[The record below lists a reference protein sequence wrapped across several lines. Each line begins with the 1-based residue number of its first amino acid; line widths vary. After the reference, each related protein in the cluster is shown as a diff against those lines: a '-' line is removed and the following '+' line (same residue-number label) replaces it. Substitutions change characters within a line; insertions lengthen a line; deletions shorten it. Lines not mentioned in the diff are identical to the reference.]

1 MAARITLNTAI
12 SSIVSNKRR
21 ASALKSLGV
30 ITVKDALTY
39 YPFRV
44 TNPLKRAH
52 LSQIL
57 PGQEVAFC
65 AIIQS
70 MNLVQMNARR
80 GYRLDVN
87 VAQDASRA
95 QIVYFS
101 KSKQYAQWVSSRLSV
116 GQTVVV
122 GGTSGAFNG
131 VLQFTHPQ
139 VISVLAAVSNDGES
153 SNDEKSSAS
162 VGTSSGDFAAQS
174 VEEAFEKLC
183 APQPIYHANSRIS
196 SDHIHETILGLLQL
210 FKSCDS
216 GDFAPES
223 LPDIL
228 PQSVIASKNLMHRTD
243 AFESIHNP
251 QSKEDFARAINTMR
265 FEEAFIS
272 QIAVLQSRENSRLG
286 SAYKCNNGALRQQFE
301 ESLPFALTEGQKNVI
316 SEITEDMQGSSLKHL
331 QDAQG
336 ESQATALSGESPA
349 TALSSESQAA
359 AESPLKP
366 MRRLLQGEV
375 GSGKTIVAM
384 SAMLQAVGSGHQA
397 VLIAPTQVLAS
408 QHATNLQQ
416 MIERAGLNVEIT
428 LITGGMKLAS
438 RRSALAK
445 VASGEPAIIVATH
458 AAFSAS
464 FKPTNLA
471 LVIIDEQHRFGVEQR
486 DTLLRKISGNAVPH
500 LLVMTATPI
509 PRSAAMTWFGDL
521 DASYLTELPGG
532 RKPIRTFVINEEDS
546 HKMASMFYHIRSRID
561 AGERAYVVCARID
574 SEDSEENNDN
584 TYNTYNNADAIY
596 QENQDS
602 YTLNSQ
608 NTQNTQIAQREVHT
622 VLQISKRLQNLPQ
635 FKGVEFAQL
644 TGRTSD
650 EEKREIMHK
659 FDSGQIQILVSTT
672 VIEVGVDV
680 AKASCIVIFD
690 ADRFGL
696 AQLHQLRGRVGR
708 SGTQSWAFL
717 VSNAPNN
724 QLAAERLQVVE
735 NSLDGA
741 VIAQKDLEL
750 RNVGDVLGDSQSGG
764 KSSLKLLRVV
774 KDAKIIAEARE
785 DANTLLEHD
794 PTLLEHPQT
803 AGAVLDFTQ
812 GSSTAIL
819 SN

>member
-57 PGQEVAFC
+57 PGQEVAFS
-65 AIIQS
+65 ATIQS
-70 MNLVQMNARR
+70 INIVQMAARR
-80 GYRLDVN
+80 GYRLGVN
-87 VAQDASRA
+87 VAQDAAQA

-101 KSKQYAQWVSSRLSV
+101 KNRQYVQWVSGRIAV

-122 GGTSGAFNG
+122 GGTSGEFNG
-131 VLQFTHPQ
+131 RLQFTHPQ
-139 VISVLAAVSNDGES
+139 ILTVRAKSAESDDSAHNTDARVQNSDDSAV
-153 SNDEKSSAS
+153 
-162 VGTSSGDFAAQS
+162 QS
-174 VEEAFEKLC
+174 VEEGIEKLC

-196 SDHIHETILGLLQL
+196 SEHIHDTILGLLQL
-210 FKSCDS
+210 FKNCDS
-216 GDFAPES
+216 SDPNVDTTGVADTNVPDTDILS
-223 LPDIL
+223 DVLPDVL
-228 PQSVIASKNLMHRTD
+228 PQFVTNSRNLMHRAA

-251 QSKEDFARAINTMR
+251 QNKNDFENAIHTMR
-265 FEEAFIS
+265 YEEAFIS
-272 QIAVLQSRENSRLG
+272 QIAVLQSRKKSGENKAYTCENSE
-286 SAYKCNNGALRQQFE
+286 LRKHFE
-301 ESLPFALTEGQKNVI
+301 ESLPFELTEGQKNVI
-316 SEITEDMQGSSLKHL
+316 SEITADM
-331 QDAQG
+331 QG
-336 ESQATALSGESPA
+336 ESQATE
-349 TALSSESQAA
+349 
-359 AESPLKP
+359 ESPLKP

-584 TYNTYNNADAIY
+584 TYNTYNNADEIY

-659 FDSGQIQILVSTT
+659 FDSGQVQILVSTT

-741 VIAQKDLEL
+741 IIAQKDLEL

>member
-12 SSIVSNKRR
+12 SSIVGNKRR
-21 ASALKSLGV
+21 VSALKSLGV
-30 ITVKDALTY
+30 VTVKDALTY

-44 TNPLKRAH
+44 TNPLKRAR

-70 MNLVQMNARR
+70 INLVQMNARR

-101 KSKQYAQWVSSRLSV
+101 KSKQYAQWVSSRMSV

-139 VISVLAAVSNDGES
+139 VISVLAAVSNDDKS
-153 SNDEKSSAS
+153 SNDEKSSNDDK
-162 VGTSSGDFAAQS
+162 SSATGDFAAQS
-174 VEEAFEKLC
+174 VDEAFEKLC

-223 LPDIL
+223 LPESLPDIL
-228 PQSVIASKNLMHRTD
+228 PQSVIASKNLMHRAD

-272 QIAVLQSRENSRLG
+272 QIAVLQSRENSRLS

-316 SEITEDMQGSSLKHL
+316 SEITEDMQG
-331 QDAQG
+331 AQG
-336 ESQATALSGESPA
+336 ESQAAALTG
-349 TALSSESQAA
+349 ESQAS

-375 GSGKTIVAM
+375 GSGKTVVAM

-397 VLIAPTQVLAS
+397 VLVAPTQVLAH
-408 QHATNLQQ
+408 QHAENLRK
-416 MIERAGLNVEIT
+416 MIARAHINVEIT
-428 LITGGMKLAS
+428 LVTGGMKLAD

-445 VASGEPAIIVATH
+445 VAGGEPAIIVATH

-471 LVIIDEQHRFGVEQR
+471 LAIIDEQHRFGVEQR
-486 DTLLRKISGNAVPH
+486 DSLIRKMSNNADVH

-532 RKPIRTFVINEEDS
+532 RKPIRTFVINELDFA
-546 HKMASMFYHIRSRID
+546 KMAAMFSHVRSRID
-561 AGERAYVVCARID
+561 AGERAYIVCARID
-574 SEDSEENNDN
+574 DDDNGDNGDNGDCAVAGDFGAYASNPLNDS
-584 TYNTYNNADAIY
+584 
-596 QENQDS
+596 QV
-602 YTLNSQ
+602 NSQ
-608 NTQNTQIAQREVHT
+608 ANSQIHT
-622 VLQISKRLQNLPQ
+622 VSQILTRLKNLAQ
-635 FKGVEFAQL
+635 FSGVNFAEL

-650 EEKREIMHK
+650 DEKRKIMRD
-659 FDSGQIQILVSTT
+659 FESGKVQILVSTT

-680 AKASCIVIFD
+680 AKASCIVIFN
-690 ADRFGL
+690 AERFGL

-717 VSNAPNN
+717 VSAAQDNE
-724 QLAAERLQVVE
+724 LAAERLQVVE
-735 NSLDGA
+735 ESLDGF

-750 RNVGDVLGDSQSGG
+750 RNAGDVLGDSQSGG

-774 KDAKIIAEARE
+774 KDAHIIADARQC
-785 DANTLLEHD
+785 ATSILASD
-794 PTLLEHPQT
+794 PTLQNHTQL
-803 AGAVLDFTQ
+803 AGAVLDFTR

>member
-57 PGQEVAFC
+57 PGQEVAFS
-65 AIIQS
+65 ATIQS
-70 MNLVQMNARR
+70 INIVQMAARR
-80 GYRLDVN
+80 GYRLEVN
-87 VAQDASRA
+87 VAQDAAQA

-101 KSKQYAQWVSSRLSV
+101 KNRQYVQWVSGRIAV

-122 GGTSGAFNG
+122 GGTSGEFNG
-131 VLQFTHPQ
+131 RLQFTHPQ
-139 VISVLAAVSNDGES
+139 ILTVRAKSAESDDSAHNDDARVQSSDDFSV
-153 SNDEKSSAS
+153 
-162 VGTSSGDFAAQS
+162 QS
-174 VEEAFEKLC
+174 VEDGIEKLC

-196 SDHIHETILGLLQL
+196 SEHIHETILGLLRL
-210 FKSCDS
+210 FKTCDS
-216 GDFAPES
+216 GNPNIPDTNVLS
-223 LPDIL
+223 DVLPDVL
-228 PQSVIASKNLMHRTD
+228 PQFVKNSKNLMHRAA

-251 QSKEDFARAINTMR
+251 QNKNDFENAIHTMR
-265 FEEAFIS
+265 YEEAFIS
-272 QIAVLQSRENSRLG
+272 QIAVLQSRKKSGENKAYTCENSE
-286 SAYKCNNGALRQQFE
+286 LRKHFE
-301 ESLPFALTEGQKNVI
+301 ESLPFELTEGQKNVI
-316 SEITEDMQGSSLKHL
+316 SEITADM
-331 QDAQG
+331 QG
-336 ESQATALSGESPA
+336 ESQAT
-349 TALSSESQAA
+349 SESL
-359 AESPLKP
+359 LKP

-416 MIERAGLNVEIT
+416 MIERAGINVEIT

-574 SEDSEENNDN
+574 SEENNDN

-596 QENQDS
+596 QETQDS

-608 NTQNTQIAQREVHT
+608 NTQIVQREVHT

-659 FDSGQIQILVSTT
+659 FDSGQVQILVSTT

-741 VIAQKDLEL
+741 IIAQKDLEL

>member
-21 ASALKSLGV
+21 VSSLKSLGV

-57 PGQEVAFC
+57 PGQEVAFS
-65 AIIQS
+65 ATIQS
-70 MNLVQMNARR
+70 INIVQMAARR
-80 GYRLDVN
+80 GYRLEVN
-87 VAQDASRA
+87 VAQDAAQA

-101 KSKQYAQWVSSRLSV
+101 KNRQYVQWVSGRIAV

-122 GGTSGAFNG
+122 GGTSGEFNG
-131 VLQFTHPQ
+131 RLQFTHPQ
-139 VISVLAAVSNDGES
+139 ILTVRAKSAESDDSAHNTDARVQNSDDSAV
-153 SNDEKSSAS
+153 
-162 VGTSSGDFAAQS
+162 QS
-174 VEEAFEKLC
+174 VEEGIEKLC

-196 SDHIHETILGLLQL
+196 SEHIHDTILGLLQL
-210 FKSCDS
+210 FKNCDS
-216 GDFAPES
+216 GDSNVDATDVPDTDILS
-223 LPDIL
+223 DVLPDVL
-228 PQSVIASKNLMHRTD
+228 PQFVTNSRNLMHRAA

-251 QSKEDFARAINTMR
+251 QNKNDFENAIHTMR
-265 FEEAFIS
+265 YEEAFIS
-272 QIAVLQSRENSRLG
+272 QIAVLQSRKKSGENKAYTCENSE
-286 SAYKCNNGALRQQFE
+286 LRKHFE
-301 ESLPFALTEGQKNVI
+301 ESLPFELTEGQKNVI
-316 SEITEDMQGSSLKHL
+316 SEITADM
-331 QDAQG
+331 QG
-336 ESQATALSGESPA
+336 ESQATE
-349 TALSSESQAA
+349 
-359 AESPLKP
+359 ESPLKP

-584 TYNTYNNADAIY
+584 TYNNADAIY

-622 VLQISKRLQNLPQ
+622 VSQISKRLQNLPQ

-659 FDSGQIQILVSTT
+659 FDSGQVQILVSTT

-741 VIAQKDLEL
+741 IIAQKDLEL

>member
-21 ASALKSLGV
+21 VSALKSLGV
-30 ITVKDALTY
+30 VTVKDALTY

-70 MNLVQMNARR
+70 INLVQMNARR

-101 KSKQYAQWVSSRLSV
+101 KSKQYAQWVSSRMSV

-139 VISVLAAVSNDGES
+139 VISVLAACSD
-153 SNDEKSSAS
+153 DEKSSNDSNESNDDKSSA
-162 VGTSSGDFAAQS
+162 SGDFVAQS

-183 APQPIYHANSRIS
+183 APQPIYQANSRIS

-223 LPDIL
+223 LPESLPDIL
-228 PQSVIASKNLMHRTD
+228 PQSVIASKNLMHRAD

-272 QIAVLQSRENSRLG
+272 QIAVLQSRENSHLG
-286 SAYKCNNGALRQQFE
+286 SAYKCNNSALRQQFE

-316 SEITEDMQGSSLKHL
+316 SEIAEDMQGNSLKHL

-336 ESQATALSGESPA
+336 ESQATALSG
-349 TALSSESQAA
+349 ESQAA

-375 GSGKTIVAM
+375 GSGKTVVAM

-397 VLIAPTQVLAS
+397 VLVAPTQVLAH
-408 QHATNLQQ
+408 QHAENLRK
-416 MIERAGLNVEIT
+416 MIARAYINVEIT
-428 LITGGMKLAS
+428 LVTGGMKLAD

-471 LVIIDEQHRFGVEQR
+471 LAIIDEQHRFGVEQR
-486 DTLLRKISGNAVPH
+486 DSLIRKMSNNADVH

-532 RKPIRTFVINEEDS
+532 RKPIRTFVINELDFA
-546 HKMASMFYHIRSRID
+546 KMAAMFSHIRSRID
-561 AGERAYVVCARID
+561 AGERAYIVCARID
-574 SEDSEENNDN
+574 DDDNGDNGDNGDNRDCAVAGDFGAYESNPLNDS
-584 TYNTYNNADAIY
+584 
-596 QENQDS
+596 QV
-602 YTLNSQ
+602 NSQ
-608 NTQNTQIAQREVHT
+608 ANSQIHT
-622 VLQISKRLQNLPQ
+622 VSQILTRLKNLAQ
-635 FKGVEFAQL
+635 FSGVNFAEL

-650 EEKREIMHK
+650 DEKRKIMSD
-659 FDSGQIQILVSTT
+659 FESGKVQILVSTT

-680 AKASCIVIFD
+680 AKASCIVIFN
-690 ADRFGL
+690 AERFGL

-717 VSNAPNN
+717 VSAAQDNE
-724 QLAAERLQVVE
+724 LAAERLQVVE
-735 NSLDGA
+735 ESLDGF

-750 RNVGDVLGDSQSGG
+750 RNAGDVLGDSQSGG

-774 KDAKIIAEARE
+774 KDAHIIADARQC
-785 DANTLLEHD
+785 ATSILASD
-794 PTLLEHPQT
+794 PTLQNHMQL
-803 AGAVLDFTQ
+803 AGAVLDFTR

>member
-21 ASALKSLGV
+21 VSALKSLGV
-30 ITVKDALTY
+30 ITVKDALIY

-57 PGQEVAFC
+57 PGQEVAFS
-65 AIIQS
+65 ATIQS
-70 MNLVQMNARR
+70 INIVQMAARR
-80 GYRLDVN
+80 GYRLEVN
-87 VAQDASRA
+87 VAQDAAQA

-101 KSKQYAQWVSSRLSV
+101 KNRQYVQWVSGRIAV

-122 GGTSGAFNG
+122 GGTSGEFNG
-131 VLQFTHPQ
+131 RLQFTHPQ
-139 VISVLAAVSNDGES
+139 ILTVRAKSAESDDSAYNTDARVQSSDDFSV
-153 SNDEKSSAS
+153 
-162 VGTSSGDFAAQS
+162 QS
-174 VEEAFEKLC
+174 VEDGIEKLC

-196 SDHIHETILGLLQL
+196 SEHIHETILGLLRL
-210 FKSCDS
+210 FKTCDS
-216 GDFAPES
+216 GNPNVPDTNVLS
-223 LPDIL
+223 DVLPDVL
-228 PQSVIASKNLMHRTD
+228 PQFVTNSRNLMHRAA

-251 QSKEDFARAINTMR
+251 QNKNDFENAIHTMR
-265 FEEAFIS
+265 YEEAFIS
-272 QIAVLQSRENSRLG
+272 QIAVLQSRKKSGENKAYTCENSE
-286 SAYKCNNGALRQQFE
+286 LRKHFE
-301 ESLPFALTEGQKNVI
+301 ESLPFELTEGQKNVI
-316 SEITEDMQGSSLKHL
+316 NEITADM
-331 QDAQG
+331 QG
-336 ESQATALSGESPA
+336 ESQAT
-349 TALSSESQAA
+349 SESL
-359 AESPLKP
+359 LKP

-584 TYNTYNNADAIY
+584 TYNTYNNADAIC

-602 YTLNSQ
+602 YTLNS
-608 NTQNTQIAQREVHT
+608 QNTQIAQREVHT

-650 EEKREIMHK
+650 EEKCEIMHK
-659 FDSGQIQILVSTT
+659 FDSGQVQILVSTT

-741 VIAQKDLEL
+741 IIAQKDLEL

>member
-44 TNPLKRAH
+44 TNPLKSTH
-52 LSQIL
+52 LSQII
-57 PGQEVAFC
+57 PGQEVAFS

-70 MNLVQMNARR
+70 INIVQMAARR
-80 GYRLDVN
+80 GYRLEVN
-87 VAQDASRA
+87 VAQDAAQA

-101 KSKQYAQWVSSRLSV
+101 KNRQYVQWVGGRIAV

-122 GGTSGAFNG
+122 GGTSGEFNG
-131 VLQFTHPQ
+131 RLQFTHPQ
-139 VISVLAAVSNDGES
+139 ILTVRA
-153 SNDEKSSAS
+153 KSSESDDSAYNADARVQNS
-162 VGTSSGDFAAQS
+162 DDSAVQS
-174 VEEAFEKLC
+174 VEEGIEKLC

-196 SDHIHETILGLLQL
+196 SEHIHDTILGLLQL
-210 FKSCDS
+210 FKNCDS
-216 GDFAPES
+216 GDSKVDATNVPDTNVPATNVLS
-223 LPDIL
+223 DIL
-228 PQSVIASKNLMHRTD
+228 PDVLPQFVTNSRNLMHRAA

-251 QSKEDFARAINTMR
+251 QNKNDFENAIHTMR
-265 FEEAFIS
+265 YEEAFIS
-272 QIAVLQSRENSRLG
+272 QIAVLQSRKKSGENKSYACENSE
-286 SAYKCNNGALRQQFE
+286 LRKHFE
-301 ESLPFALTEGQKNVI
+301 ESLPFELTEGQKNVI
-316 SEITEDMQGSSLKHL
+316 AEITADMQRVQNTIRS
-331 QDAQG
+331 
-336 ESQATALSGESPA
+336 
-349 TALSSESQAA
+349 
-359 AESPLKP
+359 AEQRNTEQRNTEQFPKEQRP

-445 VASGEPAIIVATH
+445 VASGKPAIIVATH

-608 NTQNTQIAQREVHT
+608 NTQIAQREVHT

-635 FKGVEFAQL
+635 FKGVKFAQL

-741 VIAQKDLEL
+741 IIAQKDLEL

-785 DANTLLEHD
+785 DANKLLEHD
-794 PTLLEHPQT
+794 PNLLEHPQT

>member
-57 PGQEVAFC
+57 PGQEVAFS
-65 AIIQS
+65 ATIQS
-70 MNLVQMNARR
+70 INIVQMAARR
-80 GYRLDVN
+80 GYRLEVN
-87 VAQDASRA
+87 VAQDAAQA

-101 KSKQYAQWVSSRLSV
+101 KNRQYVQWVSGRIAV

-122 GGTSGAFNG
+122 GGTSGEFNG
-131 VLQFTHPQ
+131 RLQFTHPQ
-139 VISVLAAVSNDGES
+139 ILTVRAKSAESDDSAYNTDARMQSSDDFSV
-153 SNDEKSSAS
+153 
-162 VGTSSGDFAAQS
+162 QS
-174 VEEAFEKLC
+174 VEDGIAKLC

-196 SDHIHETILGLLQL
+196 SEHIHETILGLLRL
-210 FKSCDS
+210 FKTCDS
-216 GDFAPES
+216 GDPNIPDTNVLS
-223 LPDIL
+223 DVLPDVL
-228 PQSVIASKNLMHRTD
+228 PQFVKNSRNLMHRAA

-251 QSKEDFARAINTMR
+251 QNKNDFENAIHTMR
-265 FEEAFIS
+265 YEEAFIS
-272 QIAVLQSRENSRLG
+272 QIAVLQSRKKSGENKAYTCENSE
-286 SAYKCNNGALRQQFE
+286 LRKHFE
-301 ESLPFALTEGQKNVI
+301 ESLPFELTEGQKNVI
-316 SEITEDMQGSSLKHL
+316 NEITADM
-331 QDAQG
+331 QG
-336 ESQATALSGESPA
+336 ESQATE
-349 TALSSESQAA
+349 
-359 AESPLKP
+359 ESPLKP

-416 MIERAGLNVEIT
+416 MIERAELNVEIT

-584 TYNTYNNADAIY
+584 TYNNADAIY

-608 NTQNTQIAQREVHT
+608 NSQNTQIVQREVHT

-659 FDSGQIQILVSTT
+659 FDSGQVQILVSTT

-735 NSLDGA
+735 SSLDGA
-741 VIAQKDLEL
+741 IIAQKDLEL

>member
-21 ASALKSLGV
+21 VSSLKSLGV

-57 PGQEVAFC
+57 PGQEVAFS

-70 MNLVQMNARR
+70 INIVQMTARR
-80 GYRLDVN
+80 GYRLEVN
-87 VAQDASRA
+87 VAQDAAQA

-101 KSKQYAQWVSSRLSV
+101 KNRQYVQWVSGRIAV

-122 GGTSGAFNG
+122 GGTSGEFNG
-131 VLQFTHPQ
+131 RLQFTHPQ
-139 VISVLAAVSNDGES
+139 ILTVRAKSAESDDSAHNADARVHNSDDSAV
-153 SNDEKSSAS
+153 
-162 VGTSSGDFAAQS
+162 QS
-174 VEEAFEKLC
+174 VEEGIEKLC

-196 SDHIHETILGLLQL
+196 SEHIHDTILGLLQL
-210 FKSCDS
+210 FKNCDS
-216 GDFAPES
+216 GDSNVDATDAPDTDVLS
-223 LPDIL
+223 DVLPDVL
-228 PQSVIASKNLMHRTD
+228 PQFVTNSRNLMHRAA

-251 QSKEDFARAINTMR
+251 QNKNDFENAIHTMR
-265 FEEAFIS
+265 YEEAFIS
-272 QIAVLQSRENSRLG
+272 QIAVLQSRKKSGENKAYTCENSE
-286 SAYKCNNGALRQQFE
+286 LRKHFE
-301 ESLPFALTEGQKNVI
+301 ESLPFELTEGQKNVI
-316 SEITEDMQGSSLKHL
+316 SEITADM
-331 QDAQG
+331 QG
-336 ESQATALSGESPA
+336 ESQAT
-349 TALSSESQAA
+349 SESL
-359 AESPLKP
+359 LKP

-416 MIERAGLNVEIT
+416 MIERAGINVEIT

-445 VASGEPAIIVATH
+445 VASGKPAIIVATH

-486 DTLLRKISGNAVPH
+486 DALLRKISGNAVPH

-608 NTQNTQIAQREVHT
+608 NSQIAQREVHT

-659 FDSGQIQILVSTT
+659 FDSGQVQILVSTT

-741 VIAQKDLEL
+741 IIAQKDLEL

-785 DANTLLEHD
+785 DANKLLEHD

>member
-44 TNPLKRAH
+44 TNPLKHAH

-57 PGQEVAFC
+57 PGQEVAFS
-65 AIIQS
+65 ATIQS
-70 MNLVQMNARR
+70 INIVQMAARR
-80 GYRLDVN
+80 GYRLEVN
-87 VAQDASRA
+87 VAQDAAQA

-101 KSKQYAQWVSSRLSV
+101 KNRQYVQWVSGRIAV

-122 GGTSGAFNG
+122 GGTSGEFNG
-131 VLQFTHPQ
+131 RLQFTHPQ
-139 VISVLAAVSNDGES
+139 ILTVRAKSAESDDSAYNTDARMQSSDDFSV
-153 SNDEKSSAS
+153 
-162 VGTSSGDFAAQS
+162 QS
-174 VEEAFEKLC
+174 VEDGIAKLC

-196 SDHIHETILGLLQL
+196 SEHIHETILGLLRL
-210 FKSCDS
+210 FKTCDS
-216 GDFAPES
+216 GDPNIPDTNVLS
-223 LPDIL
+223 DVLPDVL
-228 PQSVIASKNLMHRTD
+228 PQFVKNSRNLMHRAA

-251 QSKEDFARAINTMR
+251 QNKNDFENAIHTMR
-265 FEEAFIS
+265 YEEAFIS
-272 QIAVLQSRENSRLG
+272 QIAVLQSRKKSGENKAYTCENSE
-286 SAYKCNNGALRQQFE
+286 LRKHFE
-301 ESLPFALTEGQKNVI
+301 ESLPFELTEGQKNVI
-316 SEITEDMQGSSLKHL
+316 SEITADM
-331 QDAQG
+331 QG
-336 ESQATALSGESPA
+336 ESQAT
-349 TALSSESQAA
+349 SESL
-359 AESPLKP
+359 LKP

-416 MIERAGLNVEIT
+416 MIERAGINVEIT

-574 SEDSEENNDN
+574 NEDSEENNDN

-602 YTLNSQ
+602 CTLNSQ
-608 NTQNTQIAQREVHT
+608 NTQNTQIVQREVHT

-735 NSLDGA
+735 SSLDGA
-741 VIAQKDLEL
+741 IIAQKDLEL

>member
-12 SSIVSNKRR
+12 SSIISNKRR

-44 TNPLKRAH
+44 TNPLKHAH

-57 PGQEVAFC
+57 PGQEVAFS
-65 AIIQS
+65 ATIQS
-70 MNLVQMNARR
+70 INIVQMAARR
-80 GYRLDVN
+80 GYRLEVN
-87 VAQDASRA
+87 VAQDAAQA

-101 KSKQYAQWVSSRLSV
+101 KNRQYVQWVSGRIAV

-122 GGTSGAFNG
+122 GGTSGEFNG
-131 VLQFTHPQ
+131 RLQFTHPQ
-139 VISVLAAVSNDGES
+139 ILTVRAKSAES
-153 SNDEKSSAS
+153 DDSAYNTDARVQSSD
-162 VGTSSGDFAAQS
+162 DFAVQS
-174 VEEAFEKLC
+174 VEDGIEKLC

-196 SDHIHETILGLLQL
+196 SEHIHETILGLLRL
-210 FKSCDS
+210 FKTCDS
-216 GDFAPES
+216 GNPNVPDTNVLS
-223 LPDIL
+223 DVLPDVL
-228 PQSVIASKNLMHRTD
+228 PQFVTNSRNLMHRAA

-251 QSKEDFARAINTMR
+251 QNKNDFENAIHTMR
-265 FEEAFIS
+265 YEEAFIS
-272 QIAVLQSRENSRLG
+272 QIAVLQSRKKSGENKAYTCENSE
-286 SAYKCNNGALRQQFE
+286 LRKHFE
-301 ESLPFALTEGQKNVI
+301 ESLPFELTEGQKNVI
-316 SEITEDMQGSSLKHL
+316 SEITADM
-331 QDAQG
+331 QG
-336 ESQATALSGESPA
+336 ESQATE
-349 TALSSESQAA
+349 
-359 AESPLKP
+359 ESPLKP

-416 MIERAGLNVEIT
+416 MIECAGINVEIT

-584 TYNTYNNADAIY
+584 TYNNADAIY

-608 NTQNTQIAQREVHT
+608 NSQNTQIAQREVHT

-735 NSLDGA
+735 SSLDGA
-741 VIAQKDLEL
+741 IIAQKDLEL

>member
-12 SSIVSNKRR
+12 SSIVGNKRR
-21 ASALKSLGV
+21 VSALKSLGV
-30 ITVKDALTY
+30 VTVKDALTY

-70 MNLVQMNARR
+70 INLVQMNARR

-101 KSKQYAQWVSSRLSV
+101 KSKQYAQWVSSRISV
-116 GQTVVV
+116 GQIVVV

-139 VISVLAAVSNDGES
+139 VISVLAHSNNDGES

-162 VGTSSGDFAAQS
+162 VGTSSCDFAAQS

-223 LPDIL
+223 LSESLPDIL
-228 PQSVIASKNLMHRTD
+228 PQSVIASKNLMHRAD

-316 SEITEDMQGSSLKHL
+316 SEITEDMQG
-331 QDAQG
+331 AQG
-336 ESQATALSGESPA
+336 ESQATDD
-349 TALSSESQAA
+349 SQAA
-359 AESPLKP
+359 SELPLTSESPLKP

-375 GSGKTIVAM
+375 GSGKTVVAM

-397 VLIAPTQVLAS
+397 VLVAPTQVLAH
-408 QHATNLQQ
+408 QHAENLRK
-416 MIERAGLNVEIT
+416 MIARAHINVEIT
-428 LITGGMKLAS
+428 LVTGGMKLAD

-471 LVIIDEQHRFGVEQR
+471 LAIIDEQHRFGVEQR
-486 DTLLRKISGNAVPH
+486 DSLIRKMSNNADVH

-532 RKPIRTFVINEEDS
+532 RKPIRTFVINELDFA
-546 HKMASMFYHIRSRID
+546 KMAAMFSHVRSRID
-561 AGERAYVVCARID
+561 AGERAYIVCARID
-574 SEDSEENNDN
+574 DDDNGDNGDNGDCAVAGDFGAYASNPLNDS
-584 TYNTYNNADAIY
+584 
-596 QENQDS
+596 QV
-602 YTLNSQ
+602 NSQ
-608 NTQNTQIAQREVHT
+608 ANSQIHT
-622 VLQISKRLQNLPQ
+622 VSQILTRLKNLAQ
-635 FKGVEFAQL
+635 FSGVNFAEL

-650 EEKREIMHK
+650 DEKRKIMRD
-659 FDSGQIQILVSTT
+659 FESGKVQILVSTT

-680 AKASCIVIFD
+680 AKASCIVIFN
-690 ADRFGL
+690 AERFGL

-717 VSNAPNN
+717 VSAAQDNE
-724 QLAAERLQVVE
+724 LAAERLQVVE
-735 NSLDGA
+735 ESLDGF

-750 RNVGDVLGDSQSGG
+750 RNAGDVLGDSQSGG

-774 KDAKIIAEARE
+774 KDAHIIADARQC
-785 DANTLLEHD
+785 ATSILASD
-794 PTLLEHPQT
+794 PTLQNHTQL
-803 AGAVLDFTQ
+803 AGAVLDFTR

>member
-57 PGQEVAFC
+57 PGQEVAFS
-65 AIIQS
+65 ATIQS
-70 MNLVQMNARR
+70 INIVQMAARR
-80 GYRLDVN
+80 GYRLEVN
-87 VAQDASRA
+87 VAQDAAQA

-101 KSKQYAQWVSSRLSV
+101 KNRQYVQWVSGRIAV

-122 GGTSGAFNG
+122 GGTSGEFNG
-131 VLQFTHPQ
+131 RLQFTHPQ
-139 VISVLAAVSNDGES
+139 ILTVRAKSAESDDSAYNTDARVQNSDDFSV
-153 SNDEKSSAS
+153 
-162 VGTSSGDFAAQS
+162 QS
-174 VEEAFEKLC
+174 VEDGIEKLC

-196 SDHIHETILGLLQL
+196 SEHIHETILGLLRL
-210 FKSCDS
+210 FKTCDF
-216 GDFAPES
+216 GDPNVTDTDVLS
-223 LPDIL
+223 DVLPDVL
-228 PQSVIASKNLMHRTD
+228 PQFVTNSRNLMHRAA

-251 QSKEDFARAINTMR
+251 QNKNDFENAIHTMR
-265 FEEAFIS
+265 YEEAFIS
-272 QIAVLQSRENSRLG
+272 QIAVLQSRKKSGENKAYTCENSE
-286 SAYKCNNGALRQQFE
+286 LRKHFE
-301 ESLPFALTEGQKNVI
+301 ESLPFELTEGQKNVI
-316 SEITEDMQGSSLKHL
+316 SEITADM
-331 QDAQG
+331 QG
-336 ESQATALSGESPA
+336 ESQATE
-349 TALSSESQAA
+349 
-359 AESPLKP
+359 ESPLKP

-659 FDSGQIQILVSTT
+659 FDSGQVQILVSTT

-741 VIAQKDLEL
+741 IIAQKDLEL

>member
-21 ASALKSLGV
+21 VSALKSLGV
-30 ITVKDALTY
+30 VTVKDALTY

-57 PGQEVAFC
+57 PGQEVVFC

-70 MNLVQMNARR
+70 INLVQMNARR

-87 VAQDASRA
+87 VAQDTSRA

-101 KSKQYAQWVSSRLSV
+101 KSKQYAQWVSSRISV

-139 VISVLAAVSNDGES
+139 VISVLAQSSNDEKS
-153 SNDEKSSAS
+153 INDEKSSAS

-316 SEITEDMQGSSLKHL
+316 SEITEDMQG
-331 QDAQG
+331 AQG
-336 ESQATALSGESPA
+336 ESQATYDSHAA
-349 TALSSESQAA
+349 SELPLTS
-359 AESPLKP
+359 ESPLKP

-375 GSGKTIVAM
+375 GSGKTVVAM

-397 VLIAPTQVLAS
+397 VLVAPTQVLAH
-408 QHATNLQQ
+408 QHAENLRK
-416 MIERAGLNVEIT
+416 MIARAHINVEIT
-428 LITGGMKLAS
+428 LVTGGMKLAD

-471 LVIIDEQHRFGVEQR
+471 LAIIDEQHRFGVEQR
-486 DTLLRKISGNAVPH
+486 DSLIRKMSNNADVH

-532 RKPIRTFVINEEDS
+532 RKPIRTFVINELDFA
-546 HKMASMFYHIRSRID
+546 KMAAMFSHVRSRID
-561 AGERAYVVCARID
+561 AGERAYIVCARID
-574 SEDSEENNDN
+574 DDDNGDNGDNGDCAVAGDFGAYASNPLNDSQANSH
-584 TYNTYNNADAIY
+584 A
-596 QENQDS
+596 
-602 YTLNSQ
+602 NSQ
-608 NTQNTQIAQREVHT
+608 IHT
-622 VLQISKRLQNLPQ
+622 VSQILTRLKNLAQ
-635 FKGVEFAQL
+635 FSGVNFAEL

-650 EEKREIMHK
+650 DEKRKIMSD
-659 FDSGQIQILVSTT
+659 FESGKVQILVSTT

-680 AKASCIVIFD
+680 AKASCIVIFN
-690 ADRFGL
+690 AERFGL

-717 VSNAPNN
+717 VSAAQDNE
-724 QLAAERLQVVE
+724 LAAARLQVVE
-735 NSLDGA
+735 ESLDGF

-750 RNVGDVLGDSQSGG
+750 RNAGDVLGDSQSGG

-774 KDAKIIAEARE
+774 KDAHIIADARQC
-785 DANTLLEHD
+785 ATSILASD
-794 PTLLEHPQT
+794 PTLQNHTQL
-803 AGAVLDFTQ
+803 AGAVLDFTR

>member
-1 MAARITLNTAI
+1 MATRITLNTAI

-57 PGQEVAFC
+57 PGQEVAFS
-65 AIIQS
+65 ATIQS
-70 MNLVQMNARR
+70 INIVQMAARR
-80 GYRLDVN
+80 GYRLEVN
-87 VAQDASRA
+87 VAQDAAQA

-101 KSKQYAQWVSSRLSV
+101 KNRQYVQWVSGRIAV

-122 GGTSGAFNG
+122 GGTSGEFNG
-131 VLQFTHPQ
+131 RLQFTHPQ
-139 VISVLAAVSNDGES
+139 ILTVRAKSAESDDSAYNTDARVQSSDDFSV
-153 SNDEKSSAS
+153 
-162 VGTSSGDFAAQS
+162 QS
-174 VEEAFEKLC
+174 VEDGIEKLC

-196 SDHIHETILGLLQL
+196 SEHIHETILGLLRL
-210 FKSCDS
+210 FKTCDS
-216 GDFAPES
+216 GDPNV
-223 LPDIL
+223 PDIDIL
-228 PQSVIASKNLMHRTD
+228 PDVLPDVLPQFVTNSRNLMHRAA

-251 QSKEDFARAINTMR
+251 QNKNDFENAIHTMR
-265 FEEAFIS
+265 YEEAFIS
-272 QIAVLQSRENSRLG
+272 QIAVLQSRKKSGENKAYTCENSE
-286 SAYKCNNGALRQQFE
+286 LRKHFE
-301 ESLPFALTEGQKNVI
+301 ESLPFELTEGQKNVI
-316 SEITEDMQGSSLKHL
+316 SEITADM
-331 QDAQG
+331 QG
-336 ESQATALSGESPA
+336 ESQAT
-349 TALSSESQAA
+349 SESL
-359 AESPLKP
+359 LKP

-416 MIERAGLNVEIT
+416 MIERAGINVEIT

-574 SEDSEENNDN
+574 NEDSEENNDN

-608 NTQNTQIAQREVHT
+608 NSQNTQIAQREVHT

-741 VIAQKDLEL
+741 IIAQKDLEL

>member
-57 PGQEVAFC
+57 PGQEVAFS
-65 AIIQS
+65 ATIQS
-70 MNLVQMNARR
+70 INIVQMAARR
-80 GYRLDVN
+80 GYRLEVN
-87 VAQDASRA
+87 VAQDAAQA

-101 KSKQYAQWVSSRLSV
+101 KNRQYVQWVSGRIAV

-122 GGTSGAFNG
+122 GGTSGEFNG
-131 VLQFTHPQ
+131 RLQFTHPQ
-139 VISVLAAVSNDGES
+139 ILTVRAKSAESDDSAHNDDARVQSSDDFSV
-153 SNDEKSSAS
+153 
-162 VGTSSGDFAAQS
+162 QS
-174 VEEAFEKLC
+174 VEDGIEKLC

-196 SDHIHETILGLLQL
+196 SEHIHETILGLLRL
-210 FKSCDS
+210 FKTCDF
-216 GDFAPES
+216 GDPNIPDTNVLS
-223 LPDIL
+223 DVLPDVL
-228 PQSVIASKNLMHRTD
+228 PQFVTNSRNLMHRAA

-251 QSKEDFARAINTMR
+251 QNKNDFENAIHTMR
-265 FEEAFIS
+265 YEEAFIS
-272 QIAVLQSRENSRLG
+272 QIAVLQSRKKSGENKAYTCENSE
-286 SAYKCNNGALRQQFE
+286 LRKHFE
-301 ESLPFALTEGQKNVI
+301 ESLPFELTEGQKNVI
-316 SEITEDMQGSSLKHL
+316 SEITADM
-331 QDAQG
+331 QG
-336 ESQATALSGESPA
+336 ESQAT
-349 TALSSESQAA
+349 SESL
-359 AESPLKP
+359 LKP

-416 MIERAGLNVEIT
+416 MIERAGINVEIT

-584 TYNTYNNADAIY
+584 TYNNADAIY

-741 VIAQKDLEL
+741 IIAQKDLEL

>member
-57 PGQEVAFC
+57 PGQEVAFS
-65 AIIQS
+65 ATIQS
-70 MNLVQMNARR
+70 INIVQMAARR
-80 GYRLDVN
+80 GYRLEVN
-87 VAQDASRA
+87 VAQDAAQA

-101 KSKQYAQWVSSRLSV
+101 KNRQYVQWVSGRIAV

-122 GGTSGAFNG
+122 GGTSGEFNG
-131 VLQFTHPQ
+131 RLQFTHPQ
-139 VISVLAAVSNDGES
+139 ILTVRAKSAESDDSAYNTDVRVQNSDDFSV
-153 SNDEKSSAS
+153 
-162 VGTSSGDFAAQS
+162 QS
-174 VEEAFEKLC
+174 VEDGIEKLC

-196 SDHIHETILGLLQL
+196 SEHIHETILGLLRL
-210 FKSCDS
+210 FKTCDS
-216 GDFAPES
+216 GDPNVPDTDILS
-223 LPDIL
+223 DVLPDVL
-228 PQSVIASKNLMHRTD
+228 PQFVTNSRNLMHRAA

-251 QSKEDFARAINTMR
+251 QNKNDFENAIHTMR
-265 FEEAFIS
+265 YEEAFIS
-272 QIAVLQSRENSRLG
+272 QIAVLQSRKKSGENKAYTCENSE
-286 SAYKCNNGALRQQFE
+286 LRKHFE
-301 ESLPFALTEGQKNVI
+301 ESLPFELTEGQKNVI
-316 SEITEDMQGSSLKHL
+316 SEITADM
-331 QDAQG
+331 QG
-336 ESQATALSGESPA
+336 ESQATE
-349 TALSSESQAA
+349 
-359 AESPLKP
+359 ESPLKP

-608 NTQNTQIAQREVHT
+608 NTQIVQREVHT

-659 FDSGQIQILVSTT
+659 FDSGQVQILVSTT

-741 VIAQKDLEL
+741 IIAQKDLEL

>member
-30 ITVKDALTY
+30 ITVRDALTY

-57 PGQEVAFC
+57 PGQEVAFS
-65 AIIQS
+65 ATIQS
-70 MNLVQMNARR
+70 INIVQMAARR
-80 GYRLDVN
+80 GYRLEVN
-87 VAQDASRA
+87 VAQDAAQA

-101 KSKQYAQWVSSRLSV
+101 KNRQYVQWVSGRIAV

-122 GGTSGAFNG
+122 GGTSGEFNG
-131 VLQFTHPQ
+131 RLQFTHPQ
-139 VISVLAAVSNDGES
+139 ILTVRAKSAESDDSAYNTDVRVQNSDDFSV
-153 SNDEKSSAS
+153 
-162 VGTSSGDFAAQS
+162 QS
-174 VEEAFEKLC
+174 VEDGIEKLC

-196 SDHIHETILGLLQL
+196 SEHIHETILGLLRL
-210 FKSCDS
+210 FKTCDS
-216 GDFAPES
+216 GDPNVPDTDILS
-223 LPDIL
+223 DVLPDVL
-228 PQSVIASKNLMHRTD
+228 PQFVTNSRNLMHRAA

-251 QSKEDFARAINTMR
+251 QNKNDFENAIHTMR
-265 FEEAFIS
+265 YEEAFIS
-272 QIAVLQSRENSRLG
+272 QIAVLQSRKKSGENKAYTCENSE
-286 SAYKCNNGALRQQFE
+286 LRKHFE
-301 ESLPFALTEGQKNVI
+301 ESLPFELTEGQKNVI
-316 SEITEDMQGSSLKHL
+316 SEITADM
-331 QDAQG
+331 QG
-336 ESQATALSGESPA
+336 ESQATE
-349 TALSSESQAA
+349 
-359 AESPLKP
+359 ESPLKP

-416 MIERAGLNVEIT
+416 MIERAGINVEIT

-659 FDSGQIQILVSTT
+659 FDSGQVQILVSTT

-741 VIAQKDLEL
+741 IIAQKDLEL

>member
-21 ASALKSLGV
+21 VSALKSLGV
-30 ITVKDALTY
+30 VTVKDALTY

-65 AIIQS
+65 AIVHSI
-70 MNLVQMNARR
+70 NLVQMNARR

-101 KSKQYAQWVSSRLSV
+101 KSKQYAQWVSSRMSV

-139 VISVLAAVSNDGES
+139 VISVLAECSD
-153 SNDEKSSAS
+153 DEKSSNDSNESNDDKSSA
-162 VGTSSGDFAAQS
+162 SGDFVAQS

-183 APQPIYHANSRIS
+183 APRPIYHANSRIS

-210 FKSCDS
+210 CKSYCS
-216 GDFAPES
+216 GDFAPESLPESLSGS

-228 PQSVIASKNLMHRTD
+228 PQSVIASKNLMHRAD

-272 QIAVLQSRENSRLG
+272 QIAVLQSRENSHLG

-316 SEITEDMQGSSLKHL
+316 SEITEDMQG
-331 QDAQG
+331 AQG
-336 ESQATALSGESPA
+336 
-349 TALSSESQAA
+349 ESQAA

-375 GSGKTIVAM
+375 GSGKTVVAM

-397 VLIAPTQVLAS
+397 VLVAPTQVLAH
-408 QHATNLQQ
+408 QHAENLRK
-416 MIERAGLNVEIT
+416 MIARAHINVEIT
-428 LITGGMKLAS
+428 LVTGGMKLAD

-471 LVIIDEQHRFGVEQR
+471 LAIIDEQHRFGVEQR
-486 DTLLRKISGNAVPH
+486 DSLIRKMSNNADVH

-532 RKPIRTFVINEEDS
+532 RKPIRTFVINELDFA
-546 HKMASMFYHIRSRID
+546 KMAAMFSHVRSRID

-574 SEDSEENNDN
+574 DDDNDGNGDNGDNGDCAVAGDFGAYASNPLNDS
-584 TYNTYNNADAIY
+584 
-596 QENQDS
+596 QENSQV
-602 YTLNSQ
+602 NSQ
-608 NTQNTQIAQREVHT
+608 IHT
-622 VLQISKRLQNLPQ
+622 VSQISTRLKNLAQ
-635 FKGVEFAQL
+635 FSGVNFAEL

-650 EEKREIMHK
+650 DEKRKIMSD
-659 FDSGQIQILVSTT
+659 FESGKVQILVSTT

-680 AKASCIVIFD
+680 AKASCIVIFN
-690 ADRFGL
+690 AERFGL

-717 VSNAPNN
+717 VSAAQGNE
-724 QLAAERLQVVE
+724 LAAERLQVVE
-735 NSLDGA
+735 ESLDGF

-750 RNVGDVLGDSQSGG
+750 RNAGDVLGDSQSGG

-774 KDAKIIAEARE
+774 KDAHIIADARQC
-785 DANTLLEHD
+785 ATSILAID
-794 PTLLEHPQT
+794 PTLQNHTQL
-803 AGAVLDFTQ
+803 AGAVLDFTR

>member
-57 PGQEVAFC
+57 PGQEVAFS
-65 AIIQS
+65 ATIQS
-70 MNLVQMNARR
+70 INIVQMAARR
-80 GYRLDVN
+80 GYRLEVN
-87 VAQDASRA
+87 VAQDAAQA

-101 KSKQYAQWVSSRLSV
+101 KNRQYVQWVSGRIAV

-122 GGTSGAFNG
+122 GGTSGEFNG
-131 VLQFTHPQ
+131 RLQFTHPQ
-139 VISVLAAVSNDGES
+139 ILTVRAKSAESDDSAYNTDARVQNSDDFSV
-153 SNDEKSSAS
+153 
-162 VGTSSGDFAAQS
+162 QS
-174 VEEAFEKLC
+174 VEDGIEKLC

-196 SDHIHETILGLLQL
+196 SEHIHETILGLLRL
-210 FKSCDS
+210 FKTCDS
-216 GDFAPES
+216 GDPNVPDTDILS
-223 LPDIL
+223 DVLPDVL
-228 PQSVIASKNLMHRTD
+228 PQFVTNSRNLMHRAA

-251 QSKEDFARAINTMR
+251 QNKNDFENAIHTMR
-265 FEEAFIS
+265 YEEAFIS
-272 QIAVLQSRENSRLG
+272 QIAVLQSRKKSGENKAYTCENSE
-286 SAYKCNNGALRQQFE
+286 LRKHFE
-301 ESLPFALTEGQKNVI
+301 ESLPFELTEGQKNVI
-316 SEITEDMQGSSLKHL
+316 SEITADM
-331 QDAQG
+331 QG
-336 ESQATALSGESPA
+336 ESQATE
-349 TALSSESQAA
+349 
-359 AESPLKP
+359 ESPLKP

-622 VLQISKRLQNLPQ
+622 VLQISKRLLNLPQ

-659 FDSGQIQILVSTT
+659 FDSGQVQILVSTT

-741 VIAQKDLEL
+741 IIAQKDLEL

>member
-57 PGQEVAFC
+57 PGQEVAFS
-65 AIIQS
+65 ATIQS
-70 MNLVQMNARR
+70 INIVQMAARR
-80 GYRLDVN
+80 GYRLEVN
-87 VAQDASRA
+87 VAQDAAQA

-101 KSKQYAQWVSSRLSV
+101 KNRQYVQWVSGRIAV

-122 GGTSGAFNG
+122 GGTSGEFNG
-131 VLQFTHPQ
+131 RLQFTHPQ
-139 VISVLAAVSNDGES
+139 ILTVRAKSAESDDSAHNDDARVQSSDDFSV
-153 SNDEKSSAS
+153 
-162 VGTSSGDFAAQS
+162 QS
-174 VEEAFEKLC
+174 VEDGIEKLC

-196 SDHIHETILGLLQL
+196 SEHIHETILGLLRL
-210 FKSCDS
+210 FKTCDS
-216 GDFAPES
+216 GNPNIPDTNVLS
-223 LPDIL
+223 DVLPDVL
-228 PQSVIASKNLMHRTD
+228 PQFVKNSKNLMHRAA

-251 QSKEDFARAINTMR
+251 QNKNDFENAIHTMR
-265 FEEAFIS
+265 YEEAFIS
-272 QIAVLQSRENSRLG
+272 QIAVLQSRKKSGENKAYTCENSE
-286 SAYKCNNGALRQQFE
+286 LRKHFE
-301 ESLPFALTEGQKNVI
+301 ESLPFELTEGQKNVI
-316 SEITEDMQGSSLKHL
+316 SEITADM
-331 QDAQG
+331 QG
-336 ESQATALSGESPA
+336 ESQAT
-349 TALSSESQAA
+349 SESL
-359 AESPLKP
+359 LKP

-416 MIERAGLNVEIT
+416 MIERAGINVEIT

-584 TYNTYNNADAIY
+584 TYNNADAIY

-741 VIAQKDLEL
+741 IIAQKDLEL

>member
-44 TNPLKRAH
+44 TNPLKHAH

-57 PGQEVAFC
+57 PGQEVAFS
-65 AIIQS
+65 ATIQS
-70 MNLVQMNARR
+70 INIVQMAARR
-80 GYRLDVN
+80 GYRLEVN
-87 VAQDASRA
+87 VAQDAAQA

-101 KSKQYAQWVSSRLSV
+101 KNRQYVQWVSGRIAV

-122 GGTSGAFNG
+122 GGTSGEFNG
-131 VLQFTHPQ
+131 RLQFTHPQ
-139 VISVLAAVSNDGES
+139 ILTVRAKSAESDDSAHNDDARVQSSDDFSV
-153 SNDEKSSAS
+153 
-162 VGTSSGDFAAQS
+162 QS
-174 VEEAFEKLC
+174 VEDGIEKLC

-196 SDHIHETILGLLQL
+196 SEHIHETILGLLRL
-210 FKSCDS
+210 FKTCDS
-216 GDFAPES
+216 GDPNVPDTNVLS
-223 LPDIL
+223 DVLPDVL
-228 PQSVIASKNLMHRTD
+228 PQFVKNSRNLMHRAA

-251 QSKEDFARAINTMR
+251 QNKNDFENAIHTMR
-265 FEEAFIS
+265 YEEAFIS
-272 QIAVLQSRENSRLG
+272 QIAVLQSRKKSGENKAYTCENSE
-286 SAYKCNNGALRQQFE
+286 LRKHFE
-301 ESLPFALTEGQKNVI
+301 ESLPFELTEGQKNVI
-316 SEITEDMQGSSLKHL
+316 SEITADM
-331 QDAQG
+331 QG
-336 ESQATALSGESPA
+336 ESQATE
-349 TALSSESQAA
+349 
-359 AESPLKP
+359 ESPLKP

-416 MIERAGLNVEIT
+416 MIERAGINVEIT

-608 NTQNTQIAQREVHT
+608 NTQIAQREVHT

-659 FDSGQIQILVSTT
+659 FDSGQVQILVSTT

-708 SGTQSWAFL
+708 SVTQSWAFL

-741 VIAQKDLEL
+741 IIAQKDLEL

-785 DANTLLEHD
+785 DANKLLEHD

-803 AGAVLDFTQ
+803 AGEVLDFTQ

>member
-21 ASALKSLGV
+21 VSALKSLGV

-57 PGQEVAFC
+57 PGQEVAFS
-65 AIIQS
+65 ATIQS
-70 MNLVQMNARR
+70 INIVQMAARR
-80 GYRLDVN
+80 GYRLEVN
-87 VAQDASRA
+87 VAQDAAQA

-101 KSKQYAQWVSSRLSV
+101 KNRQYVQWVSGRIAV

-122 GGTSGAFNG
+122 GGTSGEFNG
-131 VLQFTHPQ
+131 RLQFTHPQ
-139 VISVLAAVSNDGES
+139 ILTVRAKSTESDDSAHNDDARVQSSDDFSV
-153 SNDEKSSAS
+153 
-162 VGTSSGDFAAQS
+162 QS
-174 VEEAFEKLC
+174 VEAGIEKLC

-196 SDHIHETILGLLQL
+196 SEHIHETILGLLRL
-210 FKSCDS
+210 FKTCDS
-216 GDFAPES
+216 GDPNV
-223 LPDIL
+223 PDIDIL
-228 PQSVIASKNLMHRTD
+228 PDVLPDVLPQFVTNSRNLMHRAA

-251 QSKEDFARAINTMR
+251 QNKNDFENAIHTMR
-265 FEEAFIS
+265 YEEAFIS
-272 QIAVLQSRENSRLG
+272 QIAVLQSRKKSGENKAYTCENSE
-286 SAYKCNNGALRQQFE
+286 LRKHFE
-301 ESLPFALTEGQKNVI
+301 ESLPFELTEGQKNVI
-316 SEITEDMQGSSLKHL
+316 GEITADM
-331 QDAQG
+331 QG
-336 ESQATALSGESPA
+336 ESQATE
-349 TALSSESQAA
+349 
-359 AESPLKP
+359 ESPLKP

-416 MIERAGLNVEIT
+416 MIERAGINVEIT

-561 AGERAYVVCARID
+561 AGERAYIVCARID

-584 TYNTYNNADAIY
+584 TYNTYNNADAIC

-602 YTLNSQ
+602 YTLNS
-608 NTQNTQIAQREVHT
+608 QNTQIAQREVHT

-650 EEKREIMHK
+650 EEKCEIMHK
-659 FDSGQIQILVSTT
+659 FDSGQVQILVSTT

-741 VIAQKDLEL
+741 IIAQKDLEL

>member
-57 PGQEVAFC
+57 PGQEVAFS
-65 AIIQS
+65 ATIQS
-70 MNLVQMNARR
+70 INIVQMAARR
-80 GYRLDVN
+80 GYRLEVN
-87 VAQDASRA
+87 VAQDAAQA

-101 KSKQYAQWVSSRLSV
+101 KNRQYVQWVSGRIAV

-122 GGTSGAFNG
+122 GGTSGEFNG
-131 VLQFTHPQ
+131 RLQFTHPQ
-139 VISVLAAVSNDGES
+139 ILTVRAKSAESDDSAHNTDARVQNSDDSAV
-153 SNDEKSSAS
+153 
-162 VGTSSGDFAAQS
+162 QS
-174 VEEAFEKLC
+174 VEEGIEKLC

-196 SDHIHETILGLLQL
+196 SEHIHDTILGLLQL
-210 FKSCDS
+210 FKNCDS
-216 GDFAPES
+216 GDSNVDATDVPDTDILS
-223 LPDIL
+223 DVLPDVL
-228 PQSVIASKNLMHRTD
+228 PQFVTNSRNLMNRAA

-251 QSKEDFARAINTMR
+251 QNKNDFENAIHTMR
-265 FEEAFIS
+265 YEEAFIS
-272 QIAVLQSRENSRLG
+272 QIAVLQSRKKSGENKAYTCENSE
-286 SAYKCNNGALRQQFE
+286 LRKHFE
-301 ESLPFALTEGQKNVI
+301 ESLPFELTEGQKNVI
-316 SEITEDMQGSSLKHL
+316 SEITADM
-331 QDAQG
+331 QG
-336 ESQATALSGESPA
+336 ESQATE
-349 TALSSESQAA
+349 
-359 AESPLKP
+359 ESPLKP

-397 VLIAPTQVLAS
+397 VLISPTQVLAS

-416 MIERAGLNVEIT
+416 MIERAGINVEIT

-659 FDSGQIQILVSTT
+659 FDSGQVQILVSTT

-741 VIAQKDLEL
+741 IIAQKDLEL

>member
-21 ASALKSLGV
+21 VSALKSLGV
-30 ITVKDALTY
+30 VTVKDALTY

-70 MNLVQMNARR
+70 INLVQMNARR

-101 KSKQYAQWVSSRLSV
+101 KSKQYAQWVSSRMSV

-183 APQPIYHANSRIS
+183 ALQPIYHANSRIS

-216 GDFAPES
+216 GDFAPESLPES

-316 SEITEDMQGSSLKHL
+316 SEIAEDMQGNSLKHL

-336 ESQATALSGESPA
+336 
-349 TALSSESQAA
+349 ESQAA

-375 GSGKTIVAM
+375 GSGKTVVAM

-397 VLIAPTQVLAS
+397 VLVAPTQVLAH
-408 QHATNLQQ
+408 QHAENLRQ
-416 MIERAGLNVEIT
+416 MIARAHINVEIT
-428 LITGGMKLAS
+428 LVTGGMKLAD

-471 LVIIDEQHRFGVEQR
+471 LAIIDEQHRFGVEQR
-486 DTLLRKISGNAVPH
+486 DSLIRKMSNNADVH

-532 RKPIRTFVINEEDS
+532 RKPIRTFVINELDFA
-546 HKMASMFYHIRSRID
+546 KMAAMFSHIRSRID
-561 AGERAYVVCARID
+561 AGERAYIVCARID
-574 SEDSEENNDN
+574 DGDNGDNGDNRDCAVAGDFGAYASNPLNDS
-584 TYNTYNNADAIY
+584 
-596 QENQDS
+596 QENSQV
-602 YTLNSQ
+602 NSQ
-608 NTQNTQIAQREVHT
+608 IHT
-622 VLQISKRLQNLPQ
+622 VSQILTRLKNLAQ
-635 FKGVEFAQL
+635 FSGVNFAEL

-650 EEKREIMHK
+650 DEKRKIMSD
-659 FDSGQIQILVSTT
+659 FESGKVQILVSTT

-680 AKASCIVIFD
+680 AKASCIVIFN
-690 ADRFGL
+690 AERFGL

-717 VSNAPNN
+717 VSAAQDNE
-724 QLAAERLQVVE
+724 LAAERLQVVE
-735 NSLDGA
+735 ESLDGF

-750 RNVGDVLGDSQSGG
+750 RNAGDVLGDSQSGG

-774 KDAKIIAEARE
+774 KDAHIIADARQY
-785 DANTLLEHD
+785 ATSILASD
-794 PTLLEHPQT
+794 PTLQNHTQL
-803 AGAVLDFTQ
+803 AGAVLDFTR

>member
-57 PGQEVAFC
+57 PGQEVAFS
-65 AIIQS
+65 ATIQS
-70 MNLVQMNARR
+70 INIVQMAARR
-80 GYRLDVN
+80 GYRLEVN
-87 VAQDASRA
+87 VAQDAAQA

-101 KSKQYAQWVSSRLSV
+101 KNRQYVQWVSGRIAV

-122 GGTSGAFNG
+122 GGTSGEFNG
-131 VLQFTHPQ
+131 RLQFTHPQ
-139 VISVLAAVSNDGES
+139 ILTVRAKSAESDDSAHNDDARVQSSDDFSV
-153 SNDEKSSAS
+153 
-162 VGTSSGDFAAQS
+162 QS
-174 VEEAFEKLC
+174 VEDGIEKLC

-196 SDHIHETILGLLQL
+196 SEHIHETILGLLRL
-210 FKSCDS
+210 FKTCDS
-216 GDFAPES
+216 GNPNIPDTNVLS
-223 LPDIL
+223 DVLPDVL
-228 PQSVIASKNLMHRTD
+228 PQFVKNSKNLMHRAA

-251 QSKEDFARAINTMR
+251 QNKNDIENAIHTMR
-265 FEEAFIS
+265 YEEAFIS
-272 QIAVLQSRENSRLG
+272 QIAVLQSRKKSGENKAYTCENSE
-286 SAYKCNNGALRQQFE
+286 LRKHFE
-301 ESLPFALTEGQKNVI
+301 ESLPFELTEGQKNVI
-316 SEITEDMQGSSLKHL
+316 SEITADM
-331 QDAQG
+331 QG
-336 ESQATALSGESPA
+336 ESQAT
-349 TALSSESQAA
+349 SESL
-359 AESPLKP
+359 LKP

-416 MIERAGLNVEIT
+416 MIERAGINVEIT

-584 TYNTYNNADAIY
+584 TYNNADAIY

-741 VIAQKDLEL
+741 IIAQKDLEL

>member
-21 ASALKSLGV
+21 VSSLKSLGV

-57 PGQEVAFC
+57 PGQEVAFS
-65 AIIQS
+65 ATIQS
-70 MNLVQMNARR
+70 INIVQMAARR
-80 GYRLDVN
+80 GYRLEVN
-87 VAQDASRA
+87 VAQDAAQA

-101 KSKQYAQWVSSRLSV
+101 KNRQYVQWVSGRIAV

-122 GGTSGAFNG
+122 GGTSGEFNG
-131 VLQFTHPQ
+131 RLQFTHPQ
-139 VISVLAAVSNDGES
+139 ILTVRAKSAESDDSAHNTDARVQNSDDSAV
-153 SNDEKSSAS
+153 
-162 VGTSSGDFAAQS
+162 QS
-174 VEEAFEKLC
+174 VEEGIEKLC

-196 SDHIHETILGLLQL
+196 SEHIHDTILGLLQL
-210 FKSCDS
+210 FKNCDS
-216 GDFAPES
+216 GDSNVDATDVPDTDILS
-223 LPDIL
+223 DVLPDVL
-228 PQSVIASKNLMHRTD
+228 PQFVTNSRNLMHRAA

-251 QSKEDFARAINTMR
+251 QNKNDFENAIHTMR
-265 FEEAFIS
+265 YEEAFIS
-272 QIAVLQSRENSRLG
+272 QIAVLQSRKKSGENKAYTCENSE
-286 SAYKCNNGALRQQFE
+286 LRKHFE
-301 ESLPFALTEGQKNVI
+301 ESLPFELTEGQKNVI
-316 SEITEDMQGSSLKHL
+316 SEITADM
-331 QDAQG
+331 QG
-336 ESQATALSGESPA
+336 ESQATE
-349 TALSSESQAA
+349 
-359 AESPLKP
+359 ESPLKP

-584 TYNTYNNADAIY
+584 TYNNADAIY

-622 VLQISKRLQNLPQ
+622 VSQISKRLQNLPQ

-659 FDSGQIQILVSTT
+659 FDSGQVQILVSTT

-735 NSLDGA
+735 NSLYGA
-741 VIAQKDLEL
+741 IIAQKDLEL

>member
-57 PGQEVAFC
+57 PGQEVAFS
-65 AIIQS
+65 ATIQS
-70 MNLVQMNARR
+70 INIVQMAARR
-80 GYRLDVN
+80 GYRLEVN
-87 VAQDASRA
+87 VAQDAAQA

-101 KSKQYAQWVSSRLSV
+101 KNRQYVQWVSGRIAV

-122 GGTSGAFNG
+122 GGTSGEFNG
-131 VLQFTHPQ
+131 RLQFTHPQ
-139 VISVLAAVSNDGES
+139 ILTVRAKSAESDDSAYNTDVRVQNSDDFSV
-153 SNDEKSSAS
+153 
-162 VGTSSGDFAAQS
+162 QS
-174 VEEAFEKLC
+174 VEDGIEKLC

-196 SDHIHETILGLLQL
+196 SEHIHETILGLLRL
-210 FKSCDS
+210 FKTCDS
-216 GDFAPES
+216 SDFNVDTTGVADTNVPDTNVLS
-223 LPDIL
+223 DVLPDVL
-228 PQSVIASKNLMHRTD
+228 PQFVTNSRNLMHRAA

-251 QSKEDFARAINTMR
+251 QNKNDFENAIHTMR
-265 FEEAFIS
+265 YEEAFIS
-272 QIAVLQSRENSRLG
+272 QIAVLQSRKKSGENKAYTCENSELI
-286 SAYKCNNGALRQQFE
+286 KHFE
-301 ESLPFALTEGQKNVI
+301 ESLPFELTEGQKNVI
-316 SEITEDMQGSSLKHL
+316 SEITADM
-331 QDAQG
+331 QG
-336 ESQATALSGESPA
+336 ESQATE
-349 TALSSESQAA
+349 
-359 AESPLKP
+359 ESPLKP

-416 MIERAGLNVEIT
+416 MIERAGINVEIT

-659 FDSGQIQILVSTT
+659 FDSGQVQILVSTT

-741 VIAQKDLEL
+741 IIAQKDLEL

>member
-57 PGQEVAFC
+57 PGQEVAFS
-65 AIIQS
+65 ATIQS
-70 MNLVQMNARR
+70 INIVQMAARR
-80 GYRLDVN
+80 GYRLEVN
-87 VAQDASRA
+87 VAQDAAQA

-101 KSKQYAQWVSSRLSV
+101 KNRQYVQWVSGRIAV

-122 GGTSGAFNG
+122 GGTSGEFNG
-131 VLQFTHPQ
+131 RLQFTHPQ
-139 VISVLAAVSNDGES
+139 ILTVRAKSAESDDSAHNDDARVQS
-153 SNDEKSSAS
+153 SD
-162 VGTSSGDFAAQS
+162 DFAVQS
-174 VEEAFEKLC
+174 VEDGIEKLC

-196 SDHIHETILGLLQL
+196 SEHIHETILGLLRL
-210 FKSCDS
+210 FKTCDS
-216 GDFAPES
+216 GDPNIPDTNVLS
-223 LPDIL
+223 DVLPDVL
-228 PQSVIASKNLMHRTD
+228 PQFVTNSRNLMHRAA

-251 QSKEDFARAINTMR
+251 QNKNDFENAIHTMR
-265 FEEAFIS
+265 YEEAFIS
-272 QIAVLQSRENSRLG
+272 QIAVLQSRKKSGENKAYTCENSE
-286 SAYKCNNGALRQQFE
+286 LRKHFE
-301 ESLPFALTEGQKNVI
+301 ESLPFELTEGQKNVI
-316 SEITEDMQGSSLKHL
+316 SEITADM
-331 QDAQG
+331 QG
-336 ESQATALSGESPA
+336 ESQATE
-349 TALSSESQAA
+349 
-359 AESPLKP
+359 ESPLKP

-416 MIERAGLNVEIT
+416 MIERAGINVEIT

-584 TYNTYNNADAIY
+584 TYNNADAIY

-608 NTQNTQIAQREVHT
+608 NSQNTQIAQREVHT

-659 FDSGQIQILVSTT
+659 FDSGQVQILVSTT

>member
-57 PGQEVAFC
+57 PGQEVAFS
-65 AIIQS
+65 ATIQS
-70 MNLVQMNARR
+70 INIVQMAARR
-80 GYRLDVN
+80 GYRLEVN
-87 VAQDASRA
+87 VAQDAAQA

-101 KSKQYAQWVSSRLSV
+101 KNRQYVQWVSGRIAV

-122 GGTSGAFNG
+122 GGTSGEFNG
-131 VLQFTHPQ
+131 RLQFTHPQ
-139 VISVLAAVSNDGES
+139 ILTVRAKSAESDDSAYNTDVRVQNSDDFSV
-153 SNDEKSSAS
+153 
-162 VGTSSGDFAAQS
+162 QS
-174 VEEAFEKLC
+174 VEDGIEKLC

-196 SDHIHETILGLLQL
+196 SEHIHETILGLLRL
-210 FKSCDS
+210 FKTCDS
-216 GDFAPES
+216 GDPNVPDTDILS
-223 LPDIL
+223 DVLPDVL
-228 PQSVIASKNLMHRTD
+228 PQFVTNSRNLMHRAA

-251 QSKEDFARAINTMR
+251 QNKNDFENAIHTMR
-265 FEEAFIS
+265 YEEAFIS
-272 QIAVLQSRENSRLG
+272 QIAVLQSRKKSGENKAYTCENSE
-286 SAYKCNNGALRQQFE
+286 LRKHFE
-301 ESLPFALTEGQKNVI
+301 ESLPFELTEGQKNVI
-316 SEITEDMQGSSLKHL
+316 SEITADM
-331 QDAQG
+331 QG
-336 ESQATALSGESPA
+336 ESQATE
-349 TALSSESQAA
+349 
-359 AESPLKP
+359 ESPLKP

-584 TYNTYNNADAIY
+584 TYNNADAIY

-659 FDSGQIQILVSTT
+659 FDSGQVQILVSTT

-741 VIAQKDLEL
+741 IIAQKDLEL

-785 DANTLLEHD
+785 DANKLLEHD

>member
-57 PGQEVAFC
+57 PGQEVAFS
-65 AIIQS
+65 ATIQS
-70 MNLVQMNARR
+70 INIVQMAARR
-80 GYRLDVN
+80 GYRLEVN
-87 VAQDASRA
+87 VAQDAAQA

-101 KSKQYAQWVSSRLSV
+101 KNRQYVQWVSGRIAV

-122 GGTSGAFNG
+122 GGTSGEFNG
-131 VLQFTHPQ
+131 RLQFTHPQ
-139 VISVLAAVSNDGES
+139 ILTVRAKSAESDDSAYNTDARVQNSDDFSV
-153 SNDEKSSAS
+153 
-162 VGTSSGDFAAQS
+162 QS
-174 VEEAFEKLC
+174 VEDGIEKLC

-196 SDHIHETILGLLQL
+196 SEHIHETILGLLRL
-210 FKSCDS
+210 FKTCDF
-216 GDFAPES
+216 GDPNVTDTDVLS
-223 LPDIL
+223 DVLPDVL
-228 PQSVIASKNLMHRTD
+228 PQFVTNSRNLMHRAA

-251 QSKEDFARAINTMR
+251 QNKNDFENAIHTMR
-265 FEEAFIS
+265 YEEAFIS
-272 QIAVLQSRENSRLG
+272 QIAVLQSRKKSGENKAYTCENSE
-286 SAYKCNNGALRQQFE
+286 LRKHFE
-301 ESLPFALTEGQKNVI
+301 ESLPFELTEGQKNVI
-316 SEITEDMQGSSLKHL
+316 SEITADM
-331 QDAQG
+331 QG
-336 ESQATALSGESPA
+336 ESQAT
-349 TALSSESQAA
+349 SESL
-359 AESPLKP
+359 LKP

-416 MIERAGLNVEIT
+416 MIERAGINVEIT

-584 TYNTYNNADAIY
+584 TYNNADAIY

-741 VIAQKDLEL
+741 IIAQKDLEL

>member
-57 PGQEVAFC
+57 PGQEVAFS
-65 AIIQS
+65 ATIQS
-70 MNLVQMNARR
+70 INIVQMAARR
-80 GYRLDVN
+80 GYRLEVN
-87 VAQDASRA
+87 VAQDAAQA

-101 KSKQYAQWVSSRLSV
+101 KNRQYVQWVSGRIAV

-122 GGTSGAFNG
+122 GGTSCEFNG
-131 VLQFTHPQ
+131 RLQFTHPQ
-139 VISVLAAVSNDGES
+139 ILTVRAKSAESDDSAYNTDARVQNSDDFSV
-153 SNDEKSSAS
+153 
-162 VGTSSGDFAAQS
+162 QS
-174 VEEAFEKLC
+174 VEDGIEKLC

-196 SDHIHETILGLLQL
+196 SEHIHETILGLLRL
-210 FKSCDS
+210 FKTCDS
-216 GDFAPES
+216 SDFNVDTTGVADTNVPDTNVLS
-223 LPDIL
+223 DVLPDVL
-228 PQSVIASKNLMHRTD
+228 PQFVTNSRNLMHRAA

-251 QSKEDFARAINTMR
+251 QNKNDFENAIHTMR
-265 FEEAFIS
+265 YEEAFIS
-272 QIAVLQSRENSRLG
+272 QIAVLQSRKKAGENKAYTCENSE
-286 SAYKCNNGALRQQFE
+286 LRKHFE
-301 ESLPFALTEGQKNVI
+301 ESLPFELTEGQKNVI
-316 SEITEDMQGSSLKHL
+316 SEITADM
-331 QDAQG
+331 QG
-336 ESQATALSGESPA
+336 ESQATE
-349 TALSSESQAA
+349 
-359 AESPLKP
+359 ESPLKP

-659 FDSGQIQILVSTT
+659 FDSGQVQILVSTT

-741 VIAQKDLEL
+741 IIAQKDLEL

>member
-57 PGQEVAFC
+57 PGQEVAFS
-65 AIIQS
+65 ATIQS
-70 MNLVQMNARR
+70 INIVQMAARR
-80 GYRLDVN
+80 GYRLEVN
-87 VAQDASRA
+87 VAQDAAQA

-101 KSKQYAQWVSSRLSV
+101 KNRQYVQWVSGRIAV

-122 GGTSGAFNG
+122 GGTSGEFNG
-131 VLQFTHPQ
+131 RLQFTHPQ
-139 VISVLAAVSNDGES
+139 ILTVRAKSAESDDSAYNTDVRVQNSDDFSV
-153 SNDEKSSAS
+153 
-162 VGTSSGDFAAQS
+162 QS
-174 VEEAFEKLC
+174 VEDGIEKLC

-196 SDHIHETILGLLQL
+196 SEHIHETILGLLRL
-210 FKSCDS
+210 FKTCDS
-216 GDFAPES
+216 GDPNVPDTDILS
-223 LPDIL
+223 DVLPDVL
-228 PQSVIASKNLMHRTD
+228 PQFVTKSRNLMHRAA

-251 QSKEDFARAINTMR
+251 QNKNDFENAIHTMR
-265 FEEAFIS
+265 YEEAFIS
-272 QIAVLQSRENSRLG
+272 QIAVLQSRKKSGENKAYTCENSE
-286 SAYKCNNGALRQQFE
+286 LRKHFE
-301 ESLPFALTEGQKNVI
+301 ENLPFELTEGQKNVI
-316 SEITEDMQGSSLKHL
+316 SEITADM
-331 QDAQG
+331 QG
-336 ESQATALSGESPA
+336 ESQAT
-349 TALSSESQAA
+349 SESL
-359 AESPLKP
+359 LKP

-416 MIERAGLNVEIT
+416 MIERAGINVEIT

-584 TYNTYNNADAIY
+584 TYNNADAIY

-659 FDSGQIQILVSTT
+659 FDSGQVQILVSTT

-741 VIAQKDLEL
+741 IIAQKDLEL

>member
-44 TNPLKRAH
+44 TNPLKRTH

-57 PGQEVAFC
+57 PGQEVAFS
-65 AIIQS
+65 ATIQS
-70 MNLVQMNARR
+70 INIVQMAARR
-80 GYRLDVN
+80 GYRLEVN
-87 VAQDASRA
+87 VAQDAAQA

-101 KSKQYAQWVSSRLSV
+101 KNRQYVQWVSGRIAV

-122 GGTSGAFNG
+122 GGTSGEFNG
-131 VLQFTHPQ
+131 RLQFTHPQ
-139 VISVLAAVSNDGES
+139 ILTVRAKSAESDDSAYNTDVRVQNSDDFSV
-153 SNDEKSSAS
+153 
-162 VGTSSGDFAAQS
+162 QS
-174 VEEAFEKLC
+174 VEDGIEKLC

-196 SDHIHETILGLLQL
+196 SEHIHETILGLLRL
-210 FKSCDS
+210 FKTCDS
-216 GDFAPES
+216 SDFNVDTTGVADTNVPDTNVLS
-223 LPDIL
+223 DVLPDVL
-228 PQSVIASKNLMHRTD
+228 PQFVTNSRNLMHRAA

-251 QSKEDFARAINTMR
+251 QNKNDFENAIHTMR
-265 FEEAFIS
+265 YEEAFIS
-272 QIAVLQSRENSRLG
+272 QIAVLQSRKKSGENKAYTCENSE
-286 SAYKCNNGALRQQFE
+286 LRKHFE
-301 ESLPFALTEGQKNVI
+301 ESLPFELTEGQKNVI
-316 SEITEDMQGSSLKHL
+316 SEITADM
-331 QDAQG
+331 QG
-336 ESQATALSGESPA
+336 ESQATE
-349 TALSSESQAA
+349 
-359 AESPLKP
+359 ESPLKP

-659 FDSGQIQILVSTT
+659 FDSGQVQILVSTT

-741 VIAQKDLEL
+741 IIAQKDLEL

>member
-57 PGQEVAFC
+57 PGQEVAFS
-65 AIIQS
+65 ATIQS
-70 MNLVQMNARR
+70 INIVQMAARR
-80 GYRLDVN
+80 GYRLEVN
-87 VAQDASRA
+87 VAQDAAQA

-101 KSKQYAQWVSSRLSV
+101 KNRQYVQWVSGRIAV

-122 GGTSGAFNG
+122 GGTSGEFNG
-131 VLQFTHPQ
+131 RLQFTHPQ
-139 VISVLAAVSNDGES
+139 ILTVRAKSAESDDSAYNTDVRVQNSDDFSV
-153 SNDEKSSAS
+153 
-162 VGTSSGDFAAQS
+162 QS
-174 VEEAFEKLC
+174 VEDGIEKLC

-196 SDHIHETILGLLQL
+196 SEHIHETILGLLRL
-210 FKSCDS
+210 FKTCDS
-216 GDFAPES
+216 GDPNVPDTDILS
-223 LPDIL
+223 DVLPDVL
-228 PQSVIASKNLMHRTD
+228 PQFVTNSRNLMHRAA

-251 QSKEDFARAINTMR
+251 QNKNDFENAIHTMR
-265 FEEAFIS
+265 YEEAFIS
-272 QIAVLQSRENSRLG
+272 QIAVLQSRKKSGENKAYTCENSE
-286 SAYKCNNGALRQQFE
+286 LRKHFE
-301 ESLPFALTEGQKNVI
+301 ESLPFELTEGQKNVI
-316 SEITEDMQGSSLKHL
+316 SEITADM
-331 QDAQG
+331 QG
-336 ESQATALSGESPA
+336 ESQATE
-349 TALSSESQAA
+349 
-359 AESPLKP
+359 ESPLKP

-574 SEDSEENNDN
+574 SEENNDN

-659 FDSGQIQILVSTT
+659 FDSGQVQILVSTT

-741 VIAQKDLEL
+741 IIAQKDLEL

>member
-57 PGQEVAFC
+57 PGQEVAFS
-65 AIIQS
+65 ATIQS
-70 MNLVQMNARR
+70 INIVQMAARR
-80 GYRLDVN
+80 GYRLEVN
-87 VAQDASRA
+87 VAQDAAQA

-101 KSKQYAQWVSSRLSV
+101 KNRQYVQWVSGRIAV

-122 GGTSGAFNG
+122 GGTSGEFNG
-131 VLQFTHPQ
+131 RLQFTHPQ
-139 VISVLAAVSNDGES
+139 ILTVRAKSAESDDSAYNTDVRVQNSDDFSV
-153 SNDEKSSAS
+153 
-162 VGTSSGDFAAQS
+162 QS
-174 VEEAFEKLC
+174 VEDGIEKLC

-196 SDHIHETILGLLQL
+196 SEHIHETILGLLRL
-210 FKSCDS
+210 FKTCDS
-216 GDFAPES
+216 GDPNVPDTDILS
-223 LPDIL
+223 DVLPDVL
-228 PQSVIASKNLMHRTD
+228 PQFVTKSRNLMHRAA

-251 QSKEDFARAINTMR
+251 QNKNDFENAIHTMR
-265 FEEAFIS
+265 YEEAFIS
-272 QIAVLQSRENSRLG
+272 QIAVLQSRKKSGENKAYTCENSE
-286 SAYKCNNGALRQQFE
+286 LRKHFE
-301 ESLPFALTEGQKNVI
+301 ESLPFELTEGQKNVI
-316 SEITEDMQGSSLKHL
+316 SEITADM
-331 QDAQG
+331 QG
-336 ESQATALSGESPA
+336 ESQATE
-349 TALSSESQAA
+349 
-359 AESPLKP
+359 ESPLKP

-584 TYNTYNNADAIY
+584 TYNNADAIY

-741 VIAQKDLEL
+741 IIAQKDLEL

>member
-57 PGQEVAFC
+57 PGQEVAFS
-65 AIIQS
+65 ATIQS
-70 MNLVQMNARR
+70 INIVQMAARR
-80 GYRLDVN
+80 GYRLEVN
-87 VAQDASRA
+87 VAQDAAQA

-101 KSKQYAQWVSSRLSV
+101 KNRQYVQWVSGRIAV

-122 GGTSGAFNG
+122 GGTSGEFNG
-131 VLQFTHPQ
+131 RLQFTHPQ
-139 VISVLAAVSNDGES
+139 ILTVRAKSAESDDSAYNTDARVQNSDDFSV
-153 SNDEKSSAS
+153 
-162 VGTSSGDFAAQS
+162 QS
-174 VEEAFEKLC
+174 VEDGIEKLC

-196 SDHIHETILGLLQL
+196 SEHIHETILGLLRL
-210 FKSCDS
+210 FKTCDS
-216 GDFAPES
+216 GDPNVPDTDILS
-223 LPDIL
+223 DVLPDVL
-228 PQSVIASKNLMHRTD
+228 PQFVTNSRNLMHR
-243 AFESIHNP
+243 AAALESIHNP
-251 QSKEDFARAINTMR
+251 QNKNDFENAIHTMR
-265 FEEAFIS
+265 YEEAFIS
-272 QIAVLQSRENSRLG
+272 QIAVLQSRKKSGENKAYTCENSE
-286 SAYKCNNGALRQQFE
+286 LRKHFE
-301 ESLPFALTEGQKNVI
+301 ESLPFELTEGQKNVI
-316 SEITEDMQGSSLKHL
+316 SEITADM
-331 QDAQG
+331 QG
-336 ESQATALSGESPA
+336 ESQATE
-349 TALSSESQAA
+349 
-359 AESPLKP
+359 ESPLKP

-532 RKPIRTFVINEEDS
+532 RKPIRTFVIKEEDS

-561 AGERAYVVCARID
+561 AGERAYVVCARI
-574 SEDSEENNDN
+574 DSEENNDN

-659 FDSGQIQILVSTT
+659 FDSGQVQILVSTT

-741 VIAQKDLEL
+741 IIAQKDLEL